1 MSEATTNPQVR
12 GPILVAAAIIENR
25 AGEILIAQ
33 RPLHHKLA
41 GGLWEFPGGKVEPG
55 EDPAACVVRE
65 IREELG
71 VEIALFSQR
80 QSFGV
85 YSHVYL
91 HGTGQVELEQP
102 VQIVLIAYRARL
114 VSSPSDI
121 TLADVAAI
129 KWVSR
134 SVKPSEEFAPADVA
148 VIADLYQR

>member
-1 MSEATTNPQVR
+1 MSDSATHPQVQ
-12 GPILVAAAIIENR
+12 GPVLVAAAIIENR

-85 YSHVYL
+85 YSHLYS
-91 HGTGQVELEQP
+91 HGTGSLLLERP
-102 VQIVLIAYRARL
+102 IQIVLVAYRARL
-114 VSSPSDI
+114 VSPQSDI
-121 TLADVAAI
+121 TLVDVAAV

-134 SVKPSEEFAPADVA
+134 SLRPTEEFAPADVA
-148 VIADLYQR
+148 IIADLYKR